1 MGFGIR
7 RNLQKIKWNIFGAI
21 FRRFKI
27 QDNKIVVDNFFG
39 RGYGDNPKYIVD
51 EIIAEK
57 PETTI
62 VWLVDKYTDTS
73 LFPKE
78 IRLVKMNSVRSIYE
92 YATAKVWIDNIKNN
106 YKGRKR
112 DGQFY
117 LQTWHGG
124 VGFKKVEREAIETLN
139 PDYVKA
145 SIYDSKQIDLMISNS
160 KWVTNNYREN
170 FWYSG
175 KILETGLPRNDV
187 FFKDIEGSRQR
198 VENYFNTK
206 KRIILYAPTFR
217 EYLTI
222 EKQIALF
229 SMDYNKLTEVV
240 RNKFGSEYV
249 VIIRVHPNIASYF
262 RIQENEYIKNGSQYP
277 DMQELLVVTD
287 ILVTDFSSSMFDFM
301 LKSSRIF
308 LFAPDYEEY
317 VTKDREMKFN
327 VRKDLPFSFS
337 NSEKELLDSIANFDE
352 NNIDM
357 KVNEFKKELGICDD
371 GYSSER
377 VAKLLND
384 IILKGSR

>member
-1 MGFGIR
+1 MRFGIR

-51 EIIAEK
+51 KILSEK

-124 VGFKKVEREAIETLN
+124 VSLKKVEKAVENHLSA
-139 PDYVKA
+139 DYVQA
-145 SIYDSKQIDLMISNS
+145 SKKDSKLIDAMISNS
-160 KWVTNNYREN
+160 KWQTNDYRKN
-170 FWYSG
+170 FWYDG
-175 KILETGLPRNDV
+175 PIYEVGLPRNDI
-187 FFKDIEGSRQR
+187 FFGDNQKIINKVRSF
-198 VENYFNTK
+198 FNIADYSK
-206 KRIILYAPTFR
+206 IILYAPTFR
-217 EYLTI
+217 NNKSI
-222 EKQIALF
+222 EEQQKMYTVNSEKIINICA
-229 SMDYNKLTEVV
+229 
-240 RNKFGSEYV
+240 NKFNSDY
-249 VIIRVHPNIASYF
+249 IFIKRVHPNIASNF
-262 RIQENEYIKNGSQYP
+262 KVDETDKIKDGNSYP
-277 DMQELLVVTD
+277 DMQELLVAAD
-287 ILVTDFSSSMFDFM
+287 ILITDFSSSIFDFM

-308 LFAPDYEEY
+308 LYGTDYDDY
-317 VTKDREMKFN
+317 LKNDRGLNFDIK
-327 VRKDLPFSFS
+327 KDLPFSFANTEAELLANIKNFNEKEENIKIENMKS
-337 NSEKELLDSIANFDE
+337 MLGLSDDGTASEKISAFLIQK
-352 NNIDM
+352 M
-357 KVNEFKKELGICDD
+357 YK
-371 GYSSER
+371 
-377 VAKLLND
+377 
-384 IILKGSR
+384 

>member
-1 MGFGIR
+1 MFKIR
-7 RNLQKIKWNIFGAI
+7 RKLQKIKWVIFGAI
-21 FRRFKI
+21 FRKCKI
-27 QDNKIVVDNFFG
+27 QNNKIVVDNFLG
-39 RGYGDNPKYIVD
+39 RGYGDNPKYIID
-51 EIIAEK
+51 EIMSIK
-57 PETTI
+57 PGHTI
-62 VWLVDKYTDTS
+62 VWVVDKCTDTS
-73 LFPKE
+73 LFPKK
-78 IRLVKMNSVRSIYE
+78 IRLVKTNSIRFIYE
-92 YATAKVWIDNIKNN
+92 YATAKIWIDNVKNN

-112 DGQFY
+112 NGQFY

-124 VGFKKVEREAIETLN
+124 IGFKKVEREAVETLN

-262 RIQENEYIKNGSQYP
+262 KIQENEYIKNGSQYP
-277 DMQELLVVTD
+277 DMQELLVATD
-287 ILVTDFSSSMFDFM
+287 ILIADFSSSVFDFM

-317 VTKDREMKFN
+317 VTKD
-327 VRKDLPFSFS
+327 
-337 NSEKELLDSIANFDE
+337 
-352 NNIDM
+352 
-357 KVNEFKKELGICDD
+357 
-371 GYSSER
+371 
-377 VAKLLND
+377 
-384 IILKGSR
+384 